1 MNQRFNNSVSQWG
14 NESMNQW
21 TSEWTNEW
29 MNERMNEWTN
39 ERTNEWTNE
48 QMNKWR
54 NEGMKE
60 WRNEGMK
67 KWGNEGMKEGRK
79 EGVKEGRKEG
89 MNEWTNKRMNEWTNE
104 RMNEWTNERMNEWTN
119 ERMNE
124 WTNERMNE
132 WTNERMNEWR
142 NEGMKECR
150 NEGMKEWRN
159 EGRNEWINESMN
171 ESMNQWINEI
181 CQLYLPKLPW
191 ALGFLRFYVKS
202 SSGYSPVH
210 FLSTS
215 SSRILCFFSEI
226 ELSLQSFVDNFC
238 RLRPETAETETPWRP
253 WKPLYP
259 RNHTVSRPRV
269 FSSLNSR
276 LSELL
281 HFPTWWHDDMVDM
294 TIPLIIHIYI
304 YIYVAE
310 GITDN
315 VDYTGV
321 SENGTDQDYKI
332 FGNIWAIPFWPRLRH
347 PLPTTGGMSNI
358 PPSSI
363 SICPFFQVLPVLQH
377 QVTRSR
383 HAENVQRRERYA
395 MGGAKTVVCRQHLKN
410 GVYCLES
417 AVKNVVTIYIRQF
430 WYVLVC
436 SCKW

>member
-1 MNQRFNNSVSQWG
+1 
-14 NESMNQW
+14 
-21 TSEWTNEW
+21 
-29 MNERMNEWTN
+29 
-39 ERTNEWTNE
+39 
-48 QMNKWR
+48 
-54 NEGMKE
+54 MKFANFIFQNCLE
-60 WRNEGMK
+60 PSGFCDFMWNRALAT
-67 KWGNEGMKEGRK
+67 
-79 EGVKEGRKEG
+79 VLC
-89 MNEWTNKRMNEWTNE
+89 TF
-104 RMNEWTNERMNEWTN
+104 
-119 ERMNE
+119 
-124 WTNERMNE
+124 
-132 WTNERMNEWR
+132 
-142 NEGMKECR
+142 CR
-150 NEGMKEWRN
+150 PHPPG
-159 EGRNEWINESMN
+159 
-171 ESMNQWINEI
+171 
-181 CQLYLPKLPW
+181 
-191 ALGFLRFYVKS
+191 FYVFSLKS
-202 SSGYSPVH
+202 SSRYSP
-210 FLSTS
+210 LSTTFADWGPKRQKQRPLGDHGS
-215 SSRILCFFSEI
+215 HFTQETTRFRARESFQAWIHAFPNCYTSRHGDMMIWL
-226 ELSLQSFVDNFC
+226 
-238 RLRPETAETETPWRP
+238 TWRYL
-253 WKPLYP
+253 WL
-259 RNHTVSRPRV
+259 
-269 FSSLNSR
+269 
-276 LSELL
+276 
-281 HFPTWWHDDMVDM
+281 
-294 TIPLIIHIYI
+294 YI